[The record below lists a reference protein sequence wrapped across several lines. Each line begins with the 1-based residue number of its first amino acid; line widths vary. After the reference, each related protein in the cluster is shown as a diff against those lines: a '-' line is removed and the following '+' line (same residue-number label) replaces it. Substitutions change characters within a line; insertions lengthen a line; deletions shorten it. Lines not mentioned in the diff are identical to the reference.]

1 MKRYYLPFA
10 LLVLLAGCTSETFN
24 TESLD
29 NEFVSHVTIM
39 ASDFEMD
46 DATRTSLELTS
57 SGLSFTWAESDVVGI
72 FPNAGDQVKFPMTKG
87 AGTKTANFDG
97 GGWALKG
104 NYTYAAYY
112 PFSKENYEHSYT
124 ALPIS
129 YKGQTQPANNST
141 AGLGAYD
148 YMVAT
153 ASTPES
159 GNVTFNF
166 QHIGSVLYLQLTTP
180 DAATFTKLTLSAD
193 EAIFTTEATVNI
205 SNGTLTPTATSKEI
219 TLDMNNISVNAG
231 GTLNAWMLIAPVD
244 ATGKTLKATLTTS
257 TSKTYSVDLTGKYF
271 QTGRAYKLDGTLKT
285 TIMQYV
291 GCATT
296 YDQILG
302 NPEFAYN
309 TVAGTWNSTNL
320 KIFNNLTRF
329 HLFILTTESV
339 NKIAPAIGEYDLSD
353 LREADPVELNG
364 VYYTVYV
371 LRGLRTTDF
380 ELTITTATEEP
391 QIMQYVGC
399 ATTYDQIL
407 GNPEFA
413 YNTVAG
419 TWNSTNLKIFNNL
432 TRFHLFILTTESVN
446 KIAPAIGEYDLSDL
460 READPVELNGVYYT
474 VYVLR
479 GLRTTDFEL
488 TITTATEEVLTYYIG
503 FATAENLTSGNVI
516 GNPNFAINTANNTIE
531 ITGERLYKY
540 TGCDLGNGDLASGT
554 FFFFCCLDTK
564 TLTEWHEENSGLNDD
579 HIVVFNEVQNGI
591 TLGNEHYKV
600 YYIQLL
606 TYDNLIYK
614 FIIN

>member
-1 MKRYYLPFA
+1 MKRYFFVLAAMA
-10 LLVLLAGCTSETFN
+10 LLASCTTEVLDKAQGGS
-24 TESLD
+24 D
-29 NEFVSHVTIM
+29 FVSHVTM
-39 ASDFEMD
+39 TATDFVMD
-46 DATRTSLELTS
+46 GDTRTNLDLTA
-57 SGLSFTWAESDVVGI
+57 SGLSFTWAESDIVGI
-72 FPNAGDQVKFPMTKG
+72 FPNAGDQVKFPMTAG
-87 AGTKTANFDG
+87 AGTKSANFDG
-97 GGWALKG
+97 GGWALRN
-104 NYTYAAYY
+104 NYSYAAYY
-112 PFSKENYEHSYT
+112 PFSMDNYKNSYT
-124 ALPIS
+124 ALPIT
-129 YKGQTQPANNST
+129 YLGQSQSANNST
-141 AGLGAYD
+141 AGMGAYD

-153 ASTPES
+153 ASMPES
-159 GNVTFNF
+159 GSVAFNF

-244 ATGKTLKATLTTS
+244 ATGKTLTATLTTS
-257 TSKTYSVDLTGKYF
+257 ESDTYTVDLTGKYF

-320 KIFNNLTRF
+320 KIYNNLTRF

-339 NKIAPAIGEYDLSD
+339 NKMSEAVGEYDLSD

-432 TRFHLFILTTESVN
+432 SRFHLFIITTENIDRITAAVGEHDLDQIYDSSEN
-446 KIAPAIGEYDLSDL
+446 YNETNYKIYVIRNL
-460 READPVELNGVYYT
+460 RN
-474 VYVLR
+474 
-479 GLRTTDFEL
+479 TDFEIN
-488 TITTATEEVLTYYIG
+488 ITTATEEVLTYYIG
-503 FATAENLTSGNVI
+503 YATAENLTSGNVI
-516 GNPNFAINTANNTIE
+516 GNQNFAINTANNTIE

-564 TLTEWHEENSGLNDD
+564 TLTEWHETSQGEEEVLP
-579 HIVVFNEVQNGI
+579 FNEVQNGI

-600 YYIQLL
+600 YYILSL
-606 TYDNLIYK
+606 TYDDLIYK
-614 FIIN
+614 FIVN

>member
-339 NKIAPAIGEYDLSD
+339 NKMSEAVGEYDLSD
-353 LREADPVELNG
+353 IRE
-364 VYYTVYV
+364 T
-371 LRGLRTTDF
+371 
-380 ELTITTATEEP
+380 
-391 QIMQYVGC
+391 
-399 ATTYDQIL
+399 
-407 GNPEFA
+407 
-413 YNTVAG
+413 
-419 TWNSTNLKIFNNL
+419 
-432 TRFHLFILTTESVN
+432 
-446 KIAPAIGEYDLSDL
+446 
-460 READPVELNGVYYT
+460 DPVELNGVYYT

-540 TGCDLGNGDLASGT
+540 TGCDLGNGDLARGT